1 MKKII
6 LLILISFAAQSQ
18 TLVKT
23 KQIGDGLGTGSVV
36 VSGGINGSLTYSATT
51 SLPFIPTSSVS
62 AFVPYSGATT
72 NVNLGSYSLAAG
84 SQSLSGNLEI
94 NQGGILIYGFQPL
107 TTATTLP
114 AHYLGIPLASR
125 NGTNYFSISD
135 GSANAI
141 NAPDN
146 LVLKSGGVNAISIQ
160 SAPASGNP
168 QYFLFY
174 NLSSSGNSTTS
185 AIQTYNFGGA
195 TTGYGS
201 GGTLPL
207 QLGSIFGTNTYTSS
221 GSLTIPKAVGV
232 KIEAPTA
239 GTGATITT
247 NLALEAVG
255 NISVTGTSSL
265 SQMQARNIAIG
276 NIELP
281 NNGQGAI
288 INRPSANTIPFL
300 NFIKSVAGTTALY
313 METEANGSGLIVGNN
328 TTTSATLEVAG
339 TLSVTGAATV
349 TGAMRAQSNLS
360 VTGTFSAGGAT
371 TITGAL
377 TGASSIQSTS
387 KTAGVGYAVGSGST
401 VTQATSRTT
410 GVTINAVTGSI
421 TLFSTAGSTSYQS
434 FTVTNSAVTAKDL
447 IIVNQQTGTDLY
459 EVFITA
465 VAAGSF
471 RVSFATTGGTTVEA
485 PVFNFAVIKGQTN

>member
-1 MKKII
+1 MKKTIIII
-6 LLILISFAAQSQ
+6 LVLISFLGISQNLPFNRIQLAAGSGSTIVTGTNGAMSYTG
-18 TLVKT
+18 TLPT
-23 KQIGDGLGTGSVV
+23 SV
-36 VSGGINGSLTYSATT
+36 IP
-51 SLPFIPTSSVS
+51 SLPYIPTSSVS

-114 AHYLGIPLASR
+114 AQYLGIPVASR
-125 NGTNYFSISD
+125 DGTNWFYIGD
-135 GSANAI
+135 GSVNAI
-141 NAPDN
+141 NAPQN
-146 LVLKSGGVNAISIQ
+146 LVLKSGGVNALSIQ

-247 NLALEAVG
+247 KLALEAVG

-276 NIELP
+276 NIELT

-300 NFIKSVAGTTALY
+300 KPEYSKSK
-313 METEANGSGLIVGNN
+313 N
-328 TTTSATLEVAG
+328 TTHDL
-339 TLSVTGAATV
+339 
-349 TGAMRAQSNLS
+349 
-360 VTGTFSAGGAT
+360 
-371 TITGAL
+371 
-377 TGASSIQSTS
+377 
-387 KTAGVGYAVGSGST
+387 KTMNYDEK
-401 VTQATSRTT
+401 
-410 GVTINAVTGSI
+410 
-421 TLFSTAGSTSYQS
+421 F
-434 FTVTNSAVTAKDL
+434 
-447 IIVNQQTGTDLY
+447 
-459 EVFITA
+459 
-465 VAAGSF
+465 
-471 RVSFATTGGTTVEA
+471 
-485 PVFNFAVIKGQTN
+485 